1 MDMFEMKDEFLLG
14 VDMID
19 EEHRKL
25 FDIARRAYDLMN
37 DEFVSDKFDYVVE
50 ILNELTD
57 YTIEHFADEEAY
69 MTKIGYKRIFSHKIE
84 HKEFI
89 DKLHSLD
96 FSSIEENP
104 DQVIFGI
111 LTYLN
116 DWLVNH
122 ILYTDKLIVKE

>member
-1 MDMFEMKDEFLLG
+1 MFEMKDEFLLG

-25 FDIARRAYDLMN
+25 FDIAKRAYDLMN

-69 MTKIGYKRIFSHKIE
+69 MAEIGYKRIFSHKIE

-111 LTYLN
+111 LNYLN